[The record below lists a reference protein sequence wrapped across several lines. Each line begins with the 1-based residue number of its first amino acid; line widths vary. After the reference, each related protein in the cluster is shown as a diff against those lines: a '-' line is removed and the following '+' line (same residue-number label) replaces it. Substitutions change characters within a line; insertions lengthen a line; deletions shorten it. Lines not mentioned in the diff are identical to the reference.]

1 MTSRAPSQFAV
12 PVVRRPSM
20 QPINYRRLAL
30 GGTIAS
36 AVLFL
41 GSGALIG
48 SQSARITAAREAARV
63 PPYVPAPFLGAIE
76 VLLFGFALIWLYA
89 AIRPRFGAGPTA
101 AARAGIGVWFL
112 VIGLGTLHTIRE
124 NLGMPA
130 GLLLGI

>member
-1 MTSRAPSQFAV
+1 
-12 PVVRRPSM
+12 M

-101 AARAGIGVWFL
+101 AARAGLPSPVRA
-112 VIGLGTLHTIRE
+112 VPAAGTAPILKRTWRGWPE
-124 NLGMPA
+124 A
-130 GLLLGI
+130 WSRTS